1 MPPSARRADITPTLG
16 SGRLGVVGAPPPKPG
31 CIPTLDMV
39 AIAAAREAEEAE
51 AAEEA
56 AAEAAAA
63 QHHLEGQRRGVGP
76 DDEEEDDEDDDDD
89 TDEDDGGGGW
99 SRPPAVP
106 SLVPKLGAA
115 PKASYQEEFEAHEAA
130 AAAAAAGAPE
140 AFDTSAIDAM
150 LYAKDPSRR

>member
-1 MPPSARRADITPTLG
+1 M
-16 SGRLGVVGAPPPKPG
+16 
-31 CIPTLDMV
+31 
-39 AIAAAREAEEAE
+39 
-51 AAEEA
+51 
-56 AAEAAAA
+56 
-63 QHHLEGQRRGVGP
+63 GP
-76 DDEEEDDEDDDDD
+76 DDEDDEDDEDDDD
-89 TDEDDGGGGW
+89 TDEDDGGW

-130 AAAAAAGAPE
+130 AAAAGAPE